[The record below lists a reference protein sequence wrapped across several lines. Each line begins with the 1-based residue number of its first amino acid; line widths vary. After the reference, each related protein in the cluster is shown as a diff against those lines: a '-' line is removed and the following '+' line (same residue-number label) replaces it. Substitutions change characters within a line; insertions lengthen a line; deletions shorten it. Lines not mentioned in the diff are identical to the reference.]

1 MARRLIEIGVRRGRL
16 IERIARQ
23 RELLSQQMQP
33 VRSAL
38 HGADRGI
45 AGLRA
50 GVDYVRQHFAL
61 VLAAA
66 ALLTILTPRRS
77 WRWAQRG
84 FLAWRTWRAV
94 RRQLAMLGLHE

>member
-1 MARRLIEIGVRRGRL
+1 MAQRLIEIGIRRGRL
-16 IERIARQ
+16 IERIASQ
-23 RELLSQQMQP
+23 RTLLGEQLAP

-50 GVDYVRQHFAL
+50 GIDYIRQHTTI

-66 ALLTILTPRRS
+66 ALLTIVTPRRS

-84 FLAWRTWRAV
+84 FLVWRTWRAV
-94 RRQLAMLGLHE
+94 RRQLAMLGLHK

>member
-1 MARRLIEIGVRRGRL
+1 MARRLIEIGIRRGRL

-23 RELLSQQMQP
+23 RELLGQQMQP

-50 GVDYVRQHFAL
+50 GVDYVRQHSAL

-77 WRWAQRG
+77 WCWAQRG

-94 RRQLAMLGLHE
+94 RRQLATLGLRE

>member
-1 MARRLIEIGVRRGRL
+1 MARRLIEIGIRRGRL
-16 IERIARQ
+16 IERIASQRQ
-23 RELLSQQMQP
+23 LLGQQMQP

-38 HGADRGI
+38 HGADRGV

-50 GVDYVRQHFAL
+50 GVDYVRQHAAI

-66 ALLTILTPRRS
+66 ALFVILKPRRS

-84 FLAWRTWRAV
+84 FLAWRAWRAV
-94 RRQLAMLGLHE
+94 RRQLATLGLRG